1 MLRCVK
7 VALKTGTADSSVTKQ
22 SLEGEYPKLV
32 RLFNDLW
39 SRLKQACCSSLAA
52 DPSIVI
58 RHPFVDTE
66 DTTSSGGQ
74 QSFRSGL

>member
-7 VALKTGTADSSVTKQ
+7 VALKTGAADSSVTKQ

-58 RHPFVDTE
+58 RHPFVDT
-66 DTTSSGGQ
+66 TPSGGQ
-74 QSFRSGL
+74 QSFRSAL